1 MIQAFFICLRP
12 DFHNHTWYPWNSLSL
27 KDTTS
32 VANSITFL
40 IILSLERFFSRA
52 GATLHNVPREWAFL
66 KGVTSVNW
74 KMTGWEDKRQKGRS
88 MTPCDVAVSRLNTRP
103 QGKRRIHLHQIWQ
116 GVCFLKTAWGR
127 KKAHKGSIWPE
138 CVFST
143 SVDAECFYNRPVA
156 CQNPPRHFFQP

>member
-1 MIQAFFICLRP
+1 MGG
-12 DFHNHTWYPWNSLSL
+12 L
-27 KDTTS
+27 KWRLCYKKS
-32 VANSITFL
+32 RVLASARMPPLVANPWDV
-40 IILSLERFFSRA
+40 FFSRA
-52 GATLHNVPREWAFL
+52 GATLHNVTREWAFL

-103 QGKRRIHLHQIWQ
+103 REKRRIHLHQIWQ

-143 SVDAECFYNRPVA
+143 SVDAECFYNRLVA